1 MAKRSGL
8 GKGLDSLISAE
19 SGVIEAVNTKDDA
32 VKSIKDMQK
41 QPEEGEIKVKLRL
54 IEPNREQPRKEFN
67 EEKLAELAESIRQYG
82 VIQPLLLV
90 KRGSYYTIVAGERRY
105 RAAKLAGLKEV
116 PAIVKE
122 FTEEEIAELA
132 LVENLQREDLNP
144 LEEARAY
151 QRLLREFHMTQ
162 EEIARKLSKS
172 RSAIANSLRLLK
184 LEASVQRMVQDG
196 TLSMGHAKVLLGIED
211 LAQQAQAAL
220 HAATSQMSVRE
231 TEQYVK
237 QLLDPKE
244 KKERPALPYPEAYQ
258 KLAERI
264 QERMGTKV
272 RIIQKDQEKGK
283 VEIEYYSNTD
293 LERLLELFS

>member
-1 MAKRSGL
+1 MKFFDR
-8 GKGLDSLISAE
+8 
-19 SGVIEAVNTKDDA
+19 
-32 VKSIKDMQK
+32 
-41 QPEEGEIKVKLRL
+41 
-54 IEPNREQPRKEFN
+54 
-67 EEKLAELAESIRQYG
+67 
-82 VIQPLLLV
+82 
-90 KRGSYYTIVAGERRY
+90 
-105 RAAKLAGLKEV
+105 
-116 PAIVKE
+116 
-122 FTEEEIAELA
+122 EEEIAELA